1 MNKRPTLT
9 LKSPAKP
16 KPAAPKLRSSHA
28 RDLKPAPG
36 KALPVAPYGATAA
49 PNAKQLL
56 AASSQARPGRS
67 DELLTNSEE
76 RQGNEF
82 DLPPSN

>member
-1 MNKRPTLT
+1 MKRIVILGLVLT
-9 LKSPAKP
+9 L
-16 KPAAPKLRSSHA
+16 AACGAA

-82 DLPPSN
+82 DLPPAN